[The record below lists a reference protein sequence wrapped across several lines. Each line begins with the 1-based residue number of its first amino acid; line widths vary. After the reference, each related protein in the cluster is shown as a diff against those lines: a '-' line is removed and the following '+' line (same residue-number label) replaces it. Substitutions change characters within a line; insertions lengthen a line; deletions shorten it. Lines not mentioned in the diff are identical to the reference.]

1 MSSLT
6 HWVDIGV
13 CDVGQK
19 PKFRGRIGVVLW
31 EFHLSLQWDTA
42 SSTQC
47 NKTYTQT
54 HMYLQCSFIQITVR
68 MTRVLMTTK
77 LQQSS
82 PDWQDRVHSH
92 VLSVQHIELELY
104 VHHIRE
110 LTALAWQQT

>member
-1 MSSLT
+1 MSTLT
-6 HWVDIGV
+6 HRVDIGV

-42 SSTQC
+42 SSIQC
-47 NKTYTQT
+47 NKDMYIDT
-54 HMYLQCSFIQITVR
+54 YLQCSFIQIMVR
-68 MTRVLMTTK
+68 MTQVLTTTK

-82 PDWQDRVHSH
+82 PDWQDRAHSH